1 MRKIGQKNKR
11 EVRGTGERNQ
21 ESRGQSVTEKD
32 RMTLEEGMGA
42 LGGGVGNRTGLLSC
56 NL

>member
-32 RMTLEEGMGA
+32 RMTLEEGWVPWGEG
-42 LGGGVGNRTGLLSC
+42 LGTGLDC
-56 NL
+56 